1 MQPSSLPCRV
11 VLSRPACRVV
21 RGAAEVLAVSRVRRA
36 QVVASIACAVRSV
49 ASVTVGHRRSAAVAG
64 CGWLWVRGA
73 SASVPVPP
81 SSPNTAVKRDALKRA
96 PYLQR

>member
-1 MQPSSLPCRV
+1 MQPSPLLCRV
-11 VLSRPACRVV
+11 VLSRPACRAV

-36 QVVASIACAVRSV
+36 QVVASIAFAVRSV

-64 CGWLWVRGA
+64 YGTRRVRGA
-73 SASVPVPP
+73 SASVPAQT
-81 SSPNTAVKRDALKRA
+81 SSPNTAVKWDALKRA

>member
-21 RGAAEVLAVSRVRRA
+21 QAAADMQTVSRVRRA
-36 QVVASIACAVRSV
+36 QVVASAVRAVAGV
-49 ASVTVGHRRSAAVAG
+49 ASVMVGRRRGAAIAG
-64 CGWLWVRGA
+64 CGWPWVRGA
-73 SASVPVPP
+73 SASVPAQT
-81 SSPNTAVKRDALKRA
+81 SSPNTAVKWDALKRA